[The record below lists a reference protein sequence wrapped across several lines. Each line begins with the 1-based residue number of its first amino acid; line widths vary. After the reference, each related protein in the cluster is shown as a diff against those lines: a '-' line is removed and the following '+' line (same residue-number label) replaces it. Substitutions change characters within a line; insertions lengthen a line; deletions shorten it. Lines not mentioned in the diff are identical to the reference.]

1 MKKLSDRYV
10 KIVAWDEDDQ
20 CYIGLCPGLML
31 GGVHGSE
38 DAAVYGE
45 LCRAIDE
52 WIALLLAEEHQL
64 PPPTSLTKIEA
75 LIST

>member
-1 MKKLSDRYV
+1 MLYRALSQPD
-10 KIVAWDEDDQ
+10 AWR
-20 CYIGLCPGLML
+20 CSR
-31 GGVHGSE
+31 SE